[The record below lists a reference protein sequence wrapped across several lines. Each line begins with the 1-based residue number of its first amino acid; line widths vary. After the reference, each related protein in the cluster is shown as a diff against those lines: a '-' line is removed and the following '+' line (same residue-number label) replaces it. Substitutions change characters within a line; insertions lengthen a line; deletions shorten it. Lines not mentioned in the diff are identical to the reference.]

1 MGNVDELTQAQA
13 MAARVACDGTTSSRR
28 RMLARLGAG
37 DGEGATCEMEHHLWI
52 LHSTGRLAGHPAQ
65 AAWANRAW
73 VRNTLWRKDREFAE
87 LLDRVLFN

>member
-1 MGNVDELTQAQA
+1 
-13 MAARVACDGTTSSRR
+13 
-28 RMLARLGAG
+28 
-37 DGEGATCEMEHHLWI
+37 MEHHLWI